1 MKFNKQNIKDKKP
14 QFGKVEFDK
23 QQNWSDQIT
32 FLDSHPEGLTDVH
45 PEKLR
50 YFLKAAHRRG
60 SLAQWAKNVIAD
72 MQATFHKNEI
82 SLITF
87 MGFGKN
93 TDSYP
98 WHKDKMDVF
107 LVQVLGDVSIKVE
120 NSFAEEKPIL
130 FSPGECVYIPRG
142 THHHVM
148 PSSSRVTFS
157 FGVERDPDPATYI
170 TN

>member
-1 MKFNKQNIKDKKP
+1 MIFDKRHIQDKKP

-23 QQNWSDQIT
+23 KPSWDSMVK
-32 FLDSHPEGLTDVH
+32 FLDTHPENLVDTH

-60 SLAQWAKNVIAD
+60 SLDKWAKDIIDD
-72 MQATFHKNEI
+72 MAKMFHKNEI

-87 MGFGKN
+87 LGFGKQ

-107 LVQVLGDVSIKVE
+107 LVQVLGDVMLKVE
-120 NSFAEEKPIL
+120 NSFAEEKAII
-130 FSPGECVYIPRG
+130 FSPGDCVYIPRG
-142 THHHVM
+142 VHHHII

-157 FGVERDPDPATYI
+157 FGVERDPDPCTYI
-170 TN
+170 